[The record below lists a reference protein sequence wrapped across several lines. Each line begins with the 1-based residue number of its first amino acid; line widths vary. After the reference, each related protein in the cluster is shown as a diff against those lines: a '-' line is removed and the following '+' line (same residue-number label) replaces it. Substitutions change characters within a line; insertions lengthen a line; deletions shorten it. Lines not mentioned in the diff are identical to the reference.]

1 MEQASISQFLIQ
13 SFEAVRS
20 RAAAA
25 RPSSSAARRLAVRAQ
40 PSGRAANNE
49 DFSERSTL
57 DLVAGGAITEKL
69 KMFPVTCKNCGQT
82 LNNVDDLP
90 CPKCG
95 CDQAIVHMAART
107 MAAASG
113 RATMSGHKTEK
124 ETQKSWPYIILLV
137 AIVLISGYP
146 AYYLSG
152 WNSVVVSWFFSAVS
166 TVVGYYA
173 ITKFVRTVRV
183 F

>member
-1 MEQASISQFLIQ
+1 MEQARISRFLIQ

-25 RPSSSAARRLAVRAQ
+25 RPSSSAARRLAVQAQ
-40 PSGRAANNE
+40 PSGRAADNE
-49 DFSERSTL
+49 DLGEWSTL
-57 DLVAGGAITEKL
+57 GVVAGGAITEKL

-124 ETQKSWPYIILLV
+124 ETQKSWQYIILLV
-137 AIVLISGYP
+137 GIAMLSSFP
-146 AYYLSG
+146 AH
-152 WNSVVVSWFFSAVS
+152 
-166 TVVGYYA
+166 
-173 ITKFVRTVRV
+173 
-183 F
+183 

>member
-25 RPSSSAARRLAVRAQ
+25 RPSSSAARRLAVQAQ

-57 DLVAGGAITEKL
+57 DVVAGGAITEKL

-90 CPKCG
+90 CPKSG
-95 CDQAIVHMAART
+95 CNQAIVPLTAPTTAPT
-107 MAAASG
+107 P
-113 RATMSGHKTEK
+113 RA
-124 ETQKSWPYIILLV
+124 
-137 AIVLISGYP
+137 
-146 AYYLSG
+146 
-152 WNSVVVSWFFSAVS
+152 
-166 TVVGYYA
+166 
-173 ITKFVRTVRV
+173 
-183 F
+183 